1 VNFHVIRIVSPAIPV
16 AGYKG
21 KFVKPGNSGEI
32 PGQGPMKAFEGQ
44 FSGQGQPPPPVI
56 PNPAEILGTSE

>member
-1 VNFHVIRIVSPAIPV
+1 
-16 AGYKG
+16 
-21 KFVKPGNSGEI
+21 VKPGNSGEI